1 MISWIVCCL
10 SPQLSQWRSFPN
22 SAPLASVYVK
32 FFGQEIAF
40 ANIDKNLIDQVIAVL
55 LKFTFMNNSSVHFFY
70 TRQNVTRISALQLA
84 AIPKLQT
91 AGKDIIRAVLSGV
104 SLQIAK
110 PLLATEIRRILPT
123 AAGLPMELSLYTA
136 AVAAAAVRGM

>member
-1 MISWIVCCL
+1 M
-10 SPQLSQWRSFPN
+10 
-22 SAPLASVYVK
+22 
-32 FFGQEIAF
+32 
-40 ANIDKNLIDQVIAVL
+40 
-55 LKFTFMNNSSVHFFY
+55 T
-70 TRQNVTRISALQLA
+70 ISALQLA

-91 AGKDIIRAVLSGV
+91 AGKDVIKAVLAGV

-123 AAGLPMELSLYTA
+123 AAGLPMELGLYTA